1 IGDDFPQRL
10 LRVDVRTVLVDI
22 GDLDRFTDLQIAGV
36 DFFQP
41 NQGFEERGF
50 SDTVWTANANNA
62 VWWQR
67 EAEVIN
73 QGTTVKALGDVV
85 GFDHLAAQAWTGW
98 DLDFFE
104 VQYTGFFGF
113 GGHFFVAFQ
122 TSFLL
127 GLATL
132 GVGA

>member
-1 IGDDFPQRL
+1 
-10 LRVDVRTVLVDI
+10 
-22 GDLDRFTDLQIAGV
+22 AGV

-50 SDTVWTANANNA
+50 SDTVWTDNANNA

-132 GVGA
+132 GVGANPVEFFFQTTSKLSILLALNIQTFTFLF